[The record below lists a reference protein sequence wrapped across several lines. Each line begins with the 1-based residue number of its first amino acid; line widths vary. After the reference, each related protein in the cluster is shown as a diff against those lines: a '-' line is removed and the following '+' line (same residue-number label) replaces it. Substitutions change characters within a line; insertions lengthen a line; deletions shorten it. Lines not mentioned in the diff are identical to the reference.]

1 MPLKLY
7 QSDKLEILLEHLA
20 DSMQS
25 DRCGDPLAP
34 ETVIVQN
41 NGMAQWVAQNLAEKI
56 GIVAN
61 VNFILPTGF
70 TWDLIRKFIDA
81 PQRADL
87 EKDELVWRIFAA
99 LYGHEVVAPE
109 IENYIAEPNGEIK
122 CFQLANQL
130 ADIYDQYQ
138 MFRQDWIL
146 DWDDTGC
153 TDEHWQVKLWQ
164 HLSDFGLKQH
174 RSKLLKQFFD
184 LSSTNYLDIEKL
196 PKKIA
201 IFGIDTM
208 PPAYLSIFSL
218 LSAYIDISIYTFNP
232 CAEYWGDIASEK
244 YQANLRLTNKDP
256 QTTEYMDSGNLLLS
270 SMGKVG
276 RDYHEIILELDSHI
290 QDYEEFQCFSS
301 INTPTNLLGSVQ
313 QDILLL
319 RNGNSNSAVEND
331 NTIQLHNC
339 HTRLREVEVLYDQ
352 LLDVFNQESTI
363 EPQEIVVMAPDINKY
378 APFIEAVFGRNGLKK
393 QESFDEQYSKY
404 IPWSIADRTS
414 VSETPVLQ
422 AFMQIIGLYSSRVTA
437 ADIIRLIKVEAIAN
451 KFDLSELDIQN
462 IQQWIEESGI
472 RWGLDAHFRKRFD
485 LPEVE
490 INSWKFGLERMLLG
504 YSVASEEVL
513 FDDKL
518 PYLEIEGSNAES
530 AGKLT
535 HFIYKISDLIE
546 VFSQKHSAIEWQ
558 DIINSLLETFF
569 TPEDDDESILQ
580 NIRNCIGDFVD
591 IAEEQEFYQG
601 RVLSVAIINEYLT
614 NALMNQM
621 DSGRFLAGKVTF
633 CTLQP
638 MRAIPFKVV
647 CLLGMNDD
655 EFPRQQKK
663 SSLDLI
669 TQNAAK
675 LGDRNRRDDDRY
687 LFLQA
692 ILSARQ
698 YLYISYIGR
707 SVIDNS
713 KTLPSALVSELY
725 DYLERFYAIMPQQI
739 TTQHP
744 LQPFDKKY
752 FSDNGELFSYAEEWL
767 PASSAIKSLT
777 AENPFFTSMLEEPDS
792 TLKVLTISDLVSFFA
807 KPARYLLRQRMG
819 VNFDLQIDEVEEDE
833 PFYLTSLDD
842 YKIKEKLLD
851 CCLFEHDETNFYKK
865 LCLSGTIPH
874 GHIGEKSYN
883 NIAAEVDTLAAKVK
897 PYLEGDIENYSGT
910 INISDFEVSASI
922 TNITADGML
931 LYRVGKLRPIDR
943 VELRVKHLFLQVAF
957 GFSLPAIFIA
967 QDQTLIIQPVDDPG
981 AELSAIFKQY
991 WQGLY
996 SPLHFFPYTSFEFA
1010 STLYKSEDQD
1020 YALTKAEAKWYGG
1033 FNSQF
1038 ADASDQY
1045 NSVLYRGVL
1054 PLDQEFAEVAQVM
1067 FTPELFGYVDE

>member
-20 DSMQS
+20 DSMES
-25 DRCGDPLAP
+25 DRCSDPLAP

-61 VNFILPTGF
+61 VNFILPTSF
-70 TWDLIRKFIDA
+70 AWDLIRKFIDA

-146 DWDDTGC
+146 DWDETGC
-153 TDEHWQVKLWQ
+153 TDEHWQIKLWQ
-164 HLSDFGLKQH
+164 HLSDFGEKQH

-184 LSSTNYLDIEKL
+184 LSSTTGLDKEKL

-208 PPAYLSIFSL
+208 PPAYLSIFSS
-218 LSAYIDISIYTFNP
+218 LSDYIEISIYTFNP
-232 CAEYWGDIASEK
+232 CAEYWGDISSEK
-244 YQANLRLTNKDP
+244 HQANLRLTNSGS

-276 RDYHEIILELDSHI
+276 RDYHEIILGMDSHT
-290 QDYEEFQCFSS
+290 QGYDEFECFSL
-301 INTPTNLLGSVQ
+301 INSSPCLLESVQ
-313 QDILLL
+313 QDVLLL
-319 RNGNSNSAVEND
+319 RNGNSDAAIKND
-331 NTIQLHNC
+331 NTIQIHSC
-339 HTRLREVEVLYDQ
+339 HTRLREVEVLHDQ
-352 LLDVFNQESTI
+352 ILDILNQESKV
-363 EPQEIVVMAPDINKY
+363 EPREIVVMAPDINKY
-378 APFIEAVFGRNGLKK
+378 APFIEAIFGRNGFKK
-393 QESFDEQYSKY
+393 SDSLVEEHSKY

-422 AFMQIIGLYSSRVTA
+422 AFMQIIGLYNSRMTA
-437 ADIIRLIKVEAIAN
+437 ADIMELIKVVAIAD
-451 KFDLSELDIQN
+451 KFDLSAMDIQN
-462 IQQWIEESGI
+462 IHQWVGESGI
-472 RWGLDAHFRKRFD
+472 RWGLDAHFRKRFG
-485 LPEVE
+485 LPELE

-504 YSVASEEVL
+504 YSVATEEVL

-518 PYLEIEGSNAES
+518 PYTEIEGSNAES
-530 AGKLT
+530 VGKLT
-535 HFIYKISDLIE
+535 HFIYKISDLIQ

-558 DIINSLLETFF
+558 DVINNLLDTFF
-569 TPEDDDESILQ
+569 APEDDDESILQ
-580 NIRNCIGDFVD
+580 NIRNCIADFTD
-591 IAEEQEFYQG
+591 ITEKQDFYQG
-601 RVLSVAIINEYLT
+601 RVLSVAIINEHLT
-614 NALMNQM
+614 NTLMNQM

-655 EFPRQQKK
+655 EFPRQHKK

-669 TQNAAK
+669 AQNTAK

-692 ILSARQ
+692 VLSARQ

-725 DYLERFYAIMPQQI
+725 DYLERFYAILPNQL

-744 LQPFDKKY
+744 LQPFDRKY
-752 FSDNGELFSYAEEWL
+752 FSGDEGLFSYAEEWL
-767 PASSAIKSLT
+767 PASGAIKSLIT
-777 AENPFFTSMLEEPDS
+777 EDPFFTSMLQEPDS
-792 TLKVLTISDLVSFFA
+792 ALKTLTINDLVSFFA
-807 KPARYLLRQRMG
+807 KPSRYLLRQRMG
-819 VNFDLQIDEVEEDE
+819 VNFDLKIDEVEEDE
-833 PFYLTSLDD
+833 PFYLTNLDD
-842 YKIKEKLLD
+842 YKIKEKLLE
-851 CCLFEHDETNFYKK
+851 CCLSQHDETAFYKK
-865 LCLSGTIPH
+865 LCLSGAIPH
-874 GHIGEKSYN
+874 GRIGEKSYDY
-883 NIAAEVDTLAAKVK
+883 IASEVDSLAAKVE
-897 PYLEGDIENYSGT
+897 PYLENSVESYSGT
-910 INISDFEVSASI
+910 INVSDFEVSASI
-922 TNITADGML
+922 TNITPDGML

-943 VELRVKHLFLQVAF
+943 VELRVKHLFLQIASNF
-957 GFSLPAIFIA
+957 TLPAIFIA
-967 QDQTLIIQPVDDPG
+967 QDETLILQPVDDPG
-981 AELSAIFKQY
+981 AELSAILKLY
-991 WQGLY
+991 WQGL
-996 SPLHFFPYTSFEFA
+996 SAPLHFFPYTSFEFA
-1010 STLYKSEDQD
+1010 SSLLKTEDQD

-1045 NSVLYRGVL
+1045 NAVLYRGVS
-1054 PLDQEFAEVAQVM
+1054 PLDEEFAEIAQVI
-1067 FTPELFGYVDE
+1067 FTPELLGYADE